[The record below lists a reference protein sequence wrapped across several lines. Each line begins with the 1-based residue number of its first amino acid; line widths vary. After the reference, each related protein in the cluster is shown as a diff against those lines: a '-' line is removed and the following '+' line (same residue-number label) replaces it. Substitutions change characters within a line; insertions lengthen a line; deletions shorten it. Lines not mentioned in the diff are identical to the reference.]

1 MSDWTSIV
9 WNDPY
14 LDFIF
19 MLFKYVPTGLG
30 SGGTGGACGILA
42 SVEGLLVCKR
52 LVIVYLMLGFLE
64 AENFGLL
71 LLGSFE
77 TLSSSDFSVT
87 GNWWFRW
94 YRERL
99 RW

>member
-1 MSDWTSIV
+1 
-9 WNDPY
+9 
-14 LDFIF
+14 

-52 LVIVYLMLGFLE
+52 LVIVYLMLGLFG

-77 TLSSSDFSVT
+77 TLSSSDFSITGTVVVSLVQGETQVVT
-87 GNWWFRW
+87 
-94 YRERL
+94 
-99 RW
+99 